1 MLPPVVQA
9 LPEYA
14 VDLEPRRKL
23 ERRDADSFPA
33 KLRMQLQQHQSL
45 QQSLHPSLLQ
55 VRHRLQQL
63 ADQLSTL
70 LVLKM

>member
-33 KLRMQLQQHQSL
+33 KLRMQSQQPQF
-45 QQSLHPSLLQ
+45 LHPSLLPAQ
-55 VRHRLQQL
+55 HRLRQL
-63 ADQLSTL
+63 VDRLLTL
-70 LVLKM
+70 LVLKT